1 MNSVELKKAKRD
13 VRRRVIALRDRLS
26 PAERERSAL
35 LVAERFV
42 ALPEVAAAGTV
53 LAFWSFGS
61 ELPTGPLLSAL
72 EGLGVRI
79 ALPLILE
86 GDIHAREWSAG
97 DPMREASFGAL
108 EPADGT
114 PVDPAEVDVVAT
126 PAVAFDRNGHR
137 VGYGGGYY
145 DRFLPATR
153 GDALIAGVALSVQL
167 LDEPL
172 PGGGFDKRV
181 DVVVTESETVWCRA
195 PT

>member
-1 MNSVELKKAKRD
+1 MNSAELKRAKRD
-13 VRRRVIALRDRLS
+13 VRRRVIALRDALS
-26 PAERERSAL
+26 PAERERSAA

-53 LAFWSFGS
+53 MAFWSFGS

-72 EGLGVRI
+72 DELGVRL
-79 ALPLILE
+79 ALPRILD
-86 GDIHAREWSAG
+86 GDIHARAWAAG
-97 DPMREASFGAL
+97 DPMHETSFGAL

-114 PVDPAEVDVVAT
+114 PIDPAEVDVVAT

-137 VGYGGGYY
+137 IGYGGGYY

-153 GDALIAGVALSVQL
+153 DDALIAGVALGVQL

-172 PGGGFDKRV
+172 PGGGFDRPV
-181 DVVVTESETVWCRA
+181 DVVVTESETVWCRTSA
-195 PT
+195 